1 MRKTTISH
9 RRQKVEGLAMVE
21 GSEARRRKN
30 CVNCVVRFVKPS
42 EERGSKLQAEAYLG
56 GLACAPTRGQE
67 VENR

>member
-1 MRKTTISH
+1 
-9 RRQKVEGLAMVE
+9 MVE

-30 CVNCVVRFVKPS
+30 CKNCVVRFVKPS